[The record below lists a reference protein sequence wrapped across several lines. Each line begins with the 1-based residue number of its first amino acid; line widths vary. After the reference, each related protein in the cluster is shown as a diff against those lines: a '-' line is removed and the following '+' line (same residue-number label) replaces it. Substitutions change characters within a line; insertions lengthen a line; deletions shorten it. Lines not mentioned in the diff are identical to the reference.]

1 MSDFQVNLNNCDVE
15 PIHIPGFIQSQGF
28 LVALDQAFNIRFCS
42 DNTERFVGVSYI
54 TLMGK
59 PLLYLESIINHVDHP
74 DFITQ
79 LLNIGRGKK
88 GFEPNN
94 PYEVVISGISYNL
107 IISASRGFTLLEF
120 EPSITIS
127 PVNIQSRIGSSL
139 SEMLGDRNLKSLL
152 KNSAVEVK
160 NIIQYDRVMI
170 YRFADDDHGEVVAE
184 SKNKKLESWLGLHYP
199 ASDIPRQARELY
211 KKNHTRLIADVA
223 SVPSK
228 IAADASNVGPLDLS
242 SSELRAVSPIHIQ
255 YLKNMGVASSFSI
268 SLIYKNELWGLIACH
283 NYTPRFIDYSSRKA
297 AKLIGQILSSA
308 LEFRQDDE
316 NQKIHKDFDENLDK
330 LAKLLMKHDT
340 IAQALTQNRINLLSI
355 VKASGAVLVYDGV
368 VTTLGITPDEG
379 QLKKLIKWIAQKRTK
394 FFYHSEQLSAVFP
407 EALAYKHL
415 ASGMMVS
422 VLDRERK
429 EYIIWFKP
437 EQIHAIQ
444 WAGNPQ
450 KPLEVNEDGLLQISP
465 RLSFQTWEETV
476 LGKSDK
482 WTAQEINSVK
492 RLKEEVTYSINFKA
506 RAIQDLNQKLKL
518 AYEELD
524 TFSYTISHD
533 LKNPLAVIKMY
544 AQMLSKDSND
554 QERRNKI
561 FDSIGKGADKMNSM
575 ITDVLEYSK
584 LGRSEIQFQQ
594 IDADLMI
601 RDIIRDMMVVY
612 EHLILNITVGKT
624 PNLYGDKLM
633 MTQVF
638 ANLIGNAIK
647 YSQKDVFSE
656 IHIEGEI
663 KNNKV
668 YYSIKDNGIGI
679 STMNLLKVF
688 DLFRRVDTTKNIEG
702 DGVGLAIVKRIVD
715 RHEGLIWVESI
726 LGEGST
732 FFLRFNI
739 PVHAPTVPLS

>member
-1 MSDFQVNLNNCDVE
+1 
-15 PIHIPGFIQSQGF
+15 
-28 LVALDQAFNIRFCS
+28 
-42 DNTERFVGVSYI
+42 
-54 TLMGK
+54 
-59 PLLYLESIINHVDHP
+59 
-74 DFITQ
+74 
-79 LLNIGRGKK
+79 
-88 GFEPNN
+88 
-94 PYEVVISGISYNL
+94 
-107 IISASRGFTLLEF
+107 
-120 EPSITIS
+120 
-127 PVNIQSRIGSSL
+127 
-139 SEMLGDRNLKSLL
+139 
-152 KNSAVEVK
+152 
-160 NIIQYDRVMI
+160 
-170 YRFADDDHGEVVAE
+170 
-184 SKNKKLESWLGLHYP
+184 
-199 ASDIPRQARELY
+199 
-211 KKNHTRLIADVA
+211 
-223 SVPSK
+223 
-228 IAADASNVGPLDLS
+228 
-242 SSELRAVSPIHIQ
+242 
-255 YLKNMGVASSFSI
+255 
-268 SLIYKNELWGLIACH
+268 
-283 NYTPRFIDYSSRKA
+283 
-297 AKLIGQILSSA
+297 
-308 LEFRQDDE
+308 
-316 NQKIHKDFDENLDK
+316 
-330 LAKLLMKHDT
+330 
-340 IAQALTQNRINLLSI
+340 
-355 VKASGAVLVYDGV
+355 
-368 VTTLGITPDEG
+368 
-379 QLKKLIKWIAQKRTK
+379 
-394 FFYHSEQLSAVFP
+394 
-407 EALAYKHL
+407 
-415 ASGMMVS
+415 
-422 VLDRERK
+422 
-429 EYIIWFKP
+429 
-437 EQIHAIQ
+437 
-444 WAGNPQ
+444 
-450 KPLEVNEDGLLQISP
+450 LEVNENGLLQISP

-544 AQMLSKDSND
+544 AQMLAKDSND

-594 IDADLMI
+594 IDAGLMI
-601 RDIIRDMMVVY
+601 REIIKDMMVVY
-612 EHLILNITVGKT
+612 ENSILNITVGKT

-647 YSQKDVFSE
+647 YSQKDIFSE
-656 IHIEGEI
+656 IHIEGEL
-663 KNNKV
+663 KDNKV

-688 DLFRRVDTTKNIEG
+688 DLFRRVDPTKNIEG